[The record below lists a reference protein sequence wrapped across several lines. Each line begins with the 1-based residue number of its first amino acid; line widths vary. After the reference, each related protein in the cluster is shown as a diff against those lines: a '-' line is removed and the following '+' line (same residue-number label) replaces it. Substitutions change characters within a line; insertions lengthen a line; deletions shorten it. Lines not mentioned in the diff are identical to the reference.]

1 MELNTMGQNHFKW
14 SNKQLREHVEV
25 LDGTRSPHILL
36 KNATYLNSYM
46 REWMTAHIWI
56 YNDRIVYV
64 GEQLPKQLT
73 ECEVVDCEGK
83 YVVPGYI
90 EPHAHPYQLYNP
102 ETLANHAMQFGTTT
116 FINDNLTLF
125 FTLKREEAFRLLD
138 EFNKIPAS
146 MYWWCRFDGQTE
158 LQNGESLFNSEEIV
172 EWLQHEAVIQGGE
185 LTAWPKLLHGDDEM
199 LHWVQETKRLHK
211 KVEGH
216 FPGASETTLAKLK
229 LLGTDCDHE
238 AMTGQEAFA
247 RLMQGY
253 TVSLRNSSIR
263 PDLEVLLKELLELG
277 VKQFDRFILTTDGS
291 HPSFYANGMTNVMIS
306 TAIKQGV
313 PVIDAYHMASYNIA
327 RYYNMEHVH
336 SSIATGRIANVNI
349 LESKEN
355 PVPTSVIAK
364 GQWVKRD
371 RVNKNESLLIEWSNF
386 KVTPLL
392 LDWTIEKEDMVF
404 SNKAGIHL
412 LNNVI
417 TKPYVSEI
425 DLGLNE
431 LSIVHDECFLMMIAR
446 DGSWRVNTVVKGFA
460 NELGGLASSYSGTGD
475 IILIGKSKEDM
486 LTAFHRVKEL
496 GGGIV
501 IAEKNEVLHE
511 IALPL
516 LGIMS
521 DVKMSEL
528 IQEEKKMV
536 NLLQARGY
544 AYNDPAFTILFF
556 SATHLPFIR
565 VTPIGLYDVKS
576 SKVVA
581 PPVNLIKQY

>member
-1 MELNTMGQNHFKW
+1 MEQKYFRW
-14 SNKQLREHVEV
+14 SNEQLREHVEV
-25 LDGTRSPHILL
+25 IEGTRSPHIVLR
-36 KNATYLNSYM
+36 NATYLNSYM
-46 REWMTAHIWI
+46 REWMQANIWI
-56 YNDRIVYV
+56 YDDRIVYV
-64 GEQLPKQLT
+64 GGKLPAQLQ
-73 ECEVVDCEGK
+73 ECEIIDCDGK
-83 YVVPGYI
+83 YIVPSYI

-102 ETLANHAMQFGTTT
+102 ETLANYAMQFGTTT

-125 FTLKREEAFRLLD
+125 FTLQREEAFRLLD
-138 EFNKIPAS
+138 EFEKIPAS

-158 LQNGESLFNSEEIV
+158 LQNGESLFNREEII
-172 EWLQHEAVIQGGE
+172 EWLKHKAVLQGGE

-238 AMTGQEAFA
+238 AMTGQEAFT

-291 HPSFYANGMTNVMIS
+291 HPSFYENGMTNVMIA

-313 PVIDAYHMASYNIA
+313 PIIDAYHMASYNIA
-327 RYYNMEHVH
+327 RYYNMEHLH
-336 SSIATGRIANVNI
+336 GSIATGRIANINI

-355 PVPTSVIAK
+355 PVPISVIAK
-364 GQWVKRD
+364 GKWVKRD
-371 RVNKNESLLIEWSNF
+371 GINKNESLQIDWSKF

-392 LDWTIEKEDMVF
+392 LNWSIEKEDMIF
-404 SNKAGIHL
+404 SHKMGIHL

-417 TKPYVSEI
+417 TKPYTSEI
-425 DLGLNE
+425 DLNCDE
-431 LSIVHDECFLMMIAR
+431 LSLDHDECFLMMIAR
-446 DGSWRVNTVVKGFA
+446 NGTWRVNTVVKGFTK
-460 NELGGLASSYSGTGD
+460 ELGGLASSYSGTGD
-475 IILIGKSKEDM
+475 IILIGKNKEDM
-486 LTAFHRVKEL
+486 LTAFHRVKEI
-496 GGGIV
+496 GGGMV

-521 DVKMSEL
+521 NLKMSEL
-528 IQEEKKMV
+528 IQEEKQMV
-536 NLLQARGY
+536 KLLQERGY
-544 AYNDPAFTILFF
+544 AYDDPAFTILFF

-565 VTPIGLYDVKS
+565 VTPVGLYDVKS
-576 SKVVA
+576 SKVIA
-581 PPVNLIKQY
+581 SPVNLIKQC

>member
-1 MELNTMGQNHFKW
+1 MEQKYFRW
-14 SNKQLREHVEV
+14 SNKQLREHVEII
-25 LDGTRSPHILL
+25 DGKRNPHILF

-46 REWMTAHIWI
+46 REWMQANIWI
-56 YNDRIVYV
+56 YDDRIIYV
-64 GEQLPKQLT
+64 GEKLPAQLHK
-73 ECEVVDCEGK
+73 CEVIDCDGK
-83 YVVPGYI
+83 YIVPSYI

-102 ETLANHAMQFGTTT
+102 ETLANYAMQFGTTT

-125 FTLKREEAFRLLD
+125 FTLQREEAFRLLD
-138 EFNKIPAS
+138 EFEKIPAS

-158 LQNGESLFNSEEIV
+158 LQNGESLFNREDII
-172 EWLQHEAVIQGGE
+172 EWLKHKAVLQGGE

-199 LHWVQETKRLHK
+199 LHWLQETKRLHK

-238 AMTGQEAFA
+238 AMTGQEAFT

-291 HPSFYANGMTNVMIS
+291 HPSFYENGMTNVMIA

-313 PVIDAYHMASYNIA
+313 PIIDAYHMASYNIA

-336 SSIATGRIANVNI
+336 GSIATGRIANVNI

-355 PVPTSVIAK
+355 PVPISVIAK
-364 GQWVKRD
+364 GKWVKRD
-371 RVNKNESLLIEWSNF
+371 GINNNESVRIEWSQF

-392 LDWTIEKEDMVF
+392 LNWSIEKEDMIF
-404 SNKAGIHL
+404 SQKVGIQL

-417 TKPYVSEI
+417 TKPYTTEI
-425 DLGLNE
+425 DLNRDE
-431 LSIVHDECFLMMIAR
+431 LSLDHDECFLMMIAR
-446 DGSWRVNTVVKGFA
+446 DGTWRVNTVVKGFA
-460 NELGGLASSYSGTGD
+460 KELGGLASSYSGTGD
-475 IILIGKSKEDM
+475 IIFIGKNKEDM
-486 LTAFHRVKEL
+486 LTAFHRVKEI
-496 GGGIV
+496 GGGMV

-521 DVKMSEL
+521 NLKMNKL
-528 IQEEKKMV
+528 IQEEKQMV
-536 NLLQARGY
+536 KLLQERGY
-544 AYNDPAFTILFF
+544 AYDDPAFTILFF

-565 VTPIGLYDVKS
+565 VTPIGLYDVKN
-576 SKVVA
+576 SKVMA
-581 PPVNLIKQY
+581 SPVNLIKQC

>member
-1 MELNTMGQNHFKW
+1 MEQKYFRW

-25 LDGTRSPHILL
+25 IDGKRSPHILC

-46 REWMTAHIWI
+46 REWMQANIWI
-56 YNDRIVYV
+56 YDDRIIYV
-64 GEQLPKQLT
+64 GEKLPEQLH
-73 ECEVVDCEGK
+73 ECEVIDCDGR
-83 YVVPGYI
+83 YVVPSYI

-102 ETLANHAMQFGTTT
+102 ETLANYAMQFGTTT

-125 FTLKREEAFRLLD
+125 FTLQREEAFRLLD
-138 EFNKIPAS
+138 EFEKIPAS

-158 LQNGESLFNSEEIV
+158 LQDGESLFNSEEII
-172 EWLQHEAVIQGGE
+172 EWLKHKAVLQGGE

-199 LHWVQETKRLHK
+199 LQWVQETKRLHK

-238 AMTGQEAFA
+238 AMTGQEAFT

-291 HPSFYANGMTNVMIS
+291 HPSFYENGMTNVMIS

-327 RYYNMEHVH
+327 RYYNMEHLH
-336 SSIATGRIANVNI
+336 GSIATGRIANINI

-355 PVPTSVIAK
+355 PVPISVIAK
-364 GQWVKRD
+364 GKWVKRD
-371 RVNKNESLLIEWSNF
+371 GVNKNESLQIDWSKF

-392 LDWTIEKEDMVF
+392 LDWSIEKEDMIF
-404 SNKAGIHL
+404 SHKMGIQL

-417 TKPYVSEI
+417 TKPYTTEI
-425 DLGLNE
+425 DLNRGE
-431 LSIVHDECFLMMIAR
+431 LSLNHDECFLMMIAR
-446 DGSWRVNTVVKGFA
+446 DGTWRVNTVVKGFA
-460 NELGGLASSYSGTGD
+460 KELGGLASSYSGTGD
-475 IILIGKSKEDM
+475 IILIGKNKEDM
-486 LTAFHRVKEL
+486 LTAFRRVKEF
-496 GGGIV
+496 GGGMV

-521 DVKMSEL
+521 KLKMSEL
-528 IQEEKKMV
+528 IQEEKQLVK
-536 NLLQARGY
+536 LLQERGY
-544 AYNDPAFTILFF
+544 AYDDPAFTILFF

-565 VTPIGLYDVKS
+565 VTPIGLYDVKN
-576 SKVVA
+576 SKVLDS
-581 PPVNLIKQY
+581 PVNLIKQF

>member
-1 MELNTMGQNHFKW
+1 MEQKYFRW
-14 SNKQLREHVEV
+14 SNKQLREHVEII
-25 LDGTRSPHILL
+25 DGKRNPHILF

-46 REWMTAHIWI
+46 REWMQANIWI
-56 YNDRIVYV
+56 YDDRIIYV
-64 GEQLPKQLT
+64 GEKLPAQLHK
-73 ECEVVDCEGK
+73 CEVIDCDGK
-83 YVVPGYI
+83 YIVPSYI

-102 ETLANHAMQFGTTT
+102 ETLANYAMQFGTTT

-125 FTLKREEAFRLLD
+125 FTLQREEAFRILD
-138 EFNKIPAS
+138 EFEKIPAS

-158 LQNGESLFNSEEIV
+158 LQNGESLFNREDII
-172 EWLQHEAVIQGGE
+172 EWLKHKAVLQGGE

-199 LHWVQETKRLHK
+199 LHWLQETKRLHK

-238 AMTGQEAFA
+238 AMTGQEAFT

-291 HPSFYANGMTNVMIS
+291 HPSFYENGMTNVMIA

-313 PVIDAYHMASYNIA
+313 PIIDAYHMASYNIA

-336 SSIATGRIANVNI
+336 GSIATGRIANINI

-355 PVPTSVIAK
+355 PVPISVIAK
-364 GQWVKRD
+364 GKWVKRD
-371 RVNKNESLLIEWSNF
+371 GINNNESVRIEWSQF

-392 LDWTIEKEDMVF
+392 LNWSIEKEDMIF
-404 SNKAGIHL
+404 SQKVGIQL

-417 TKPYVSEI
+417 TKPYTTEI
-425 DLGLNE
+425 DLNRDE
-431 LSIVHDECFLMMIAR
+431 LSLDHDECFLMMIAR
-446 DGSWRVNTVVKGFA
+446 DGTWRVNTVVKGFA
-460 NELGGLASSYSGTGD
+460 KELGGLASSYSGTGD
-475 IILIGKSKEDM
+475 IILIGKNKEDM
-486 LTAFHRVKEL
+486 LTAFHRVKEI
-496 GGGIV
+496 GGGMV

-521 DVKMSEL
+521 NLKMNKL
-528 IQEEKKMV
+528 IQEEKQMV
-536 NLLQARGY
+536 KLLQERGY
-544 AYNDPAFTILFF
+544 AYDDPAFTILFF

-565 VTPIGLYDVKS
+565 VTPIGLYDVKN
-576 SKVVA
+576 SKVMA
-581 PPVNLIKQY
+581 SPVNLIKQC

>member
-1 MELNTMGQNHFKW
+1 MGENQFRW

-25 LDGTRSPHILL
+25 IDGKRSPHILC

-46 REWMTAHIWI
+46 REWVQANIWI
-56 YNDRIVYV
+56 YDDRIVYV
-64 GEQLPKQLT
+64 GEKLPAQLH
-73 ECEVVDCEGK
+73 ECEVIDCDGK
-83 YVVPGYI
+83 YVVPSYI

-102 ETLANHAMQFGTTT
+102 ETLANYAMQFGTTT

-125 FTLKREEAFRLLD
+125 FTLQREEAFRLLD
-138 EFNKIPAS
+138 EFEKIQAS

-158 LQNGESLFNSEEIV
+158 LQNGESLFNREEII
-172 EWLQHEAVIQGGE
+172 EWLKRDAVLQGGE

-263 PDLEVLLKELLELG
+263 PDLEVLLKELLEVG
-277 VKQFDRFILTTDGS
+277 VKQFDSFILTTDGS
-291 HPSFYANGMTNVMIS
+291 HPSFYENGMTNVMIS

-327 RYYNMEHVH
+327 RYYNMEHLH
-336 SSIATGRIANVNI
+336 GSIATGRIANINI

-355 PVPTSVIAK
+355 PVPISVIAK
-364 GQWVKRD
+364 GKWVKRD
-371 RVNKNESLLIEWSNF
+371 RINKNESLLIDWSKF

-392 LDWTIEKEDMVF
+392 LDWSIEKEDMVF
-404 SNKAGIHL
+404 ANKIGIQL

-417 TKPYVSEI
+417 TKPYTTHI
-425 DLGLNE
+425 DLNSDE
-431 LSIVHDECFLMMIAR
+431 LSLDYDECFLMMIAR
-446 DGSWRVNTVVKGFA
+446 DGTWRVNTVVKGFA
-460 NELGGLASSYSGTGD
+460 KELGGLASSYSGTGD
-475 IILIGKSKEDM
+475 IILIGKNKEDM

-496 GGGIV
+496 GGGMV
-501 IAEKNEVLHE
+501 LAEKNEVLHE

-521 DVKMSEL
+521 NLKMSDL
-528 IQEEKKMV
+528 IQEEKQMV
-536 NLLQARGY
+536 KLLQERGY
-544 AYNDPAFTILFF
+544 AYDDPAFTILFF

-576 SKVVA
+576 SKVLDL
-581 PPVNLIKQY
+581 PVNLIKQY

>member
-1 MELNTMGQNHFKW
+1 MGQNHFNW

-25 LDGTRSPHILL
+25 LDGKRSPHIIL
-36 KNATYLNSYM
+36 KNATYLNSYL
-46 REWMTAHIWI
+46 RDWTVANIWV
-56 YNDRIVYV
+56 YDDRIVYV
-64 GEQLPKQLT
+64 GEKLPEQFT
-73 ECEVVDCEGK
+73 HCEVIDCDGK
-83 YVVPGYI
+83 YVVPSYI

-125 FTLKREEAFRLLD
+125 FTLQREESFRLLD
-138 EFNKIPAS
+138 EFKKIPAS

-158 LQNGESLFNSEEIV
+158 LQNGESLFNSEEII
-172 EWLQHEAVIQGGE
+172 EWLQQEAVLQGGE
-185 LTAWPKLLHGDDEM
+185 LTAWPKLLHGDEEM
-199 LHWVQETKRLHK
+199 LNWVQETKRLRK

-238 AMTGQEAFA
+238 AMTGQEALT

-277 VKQFDRFILTTDGS
+277 VKQFDRFIFTTDGS
-291 HPSFYANGMTNVMIS
+291 HPSFYENGMTNRLIEI
-306 TAIKQGV
+306 AIEQGI

-327 RYYNMEHVH
+327 RYYNMEHLH
-336 SSIATGRIANVNI
+336 GSIATGRIANINI

-355 PVPTSVIAK
+355 PAPISVMAK
-364 GQWVKRD
+364 GKWVKRD
-371 RVNKNESLLIEWSNF
+371 GVKKNNSLHIDWSEF
-386 KVTPLL
+386 KVTPLS
-392 LDWTIEKEDMVF
+392 LDWSIEKEDMIF
-404 SNKAGIHL
+404 STKTGIRL

-417 TKPYVSEI
+417 TKPYNSEI
-425 DLGLNE
+425 NLDCDE
-431 LSIVHDECFLMMIAR
+431 LSIDHDECFLMMIAR
-446 DGSWRVNTVVKGFA
+446 DGTWRVNTVVKGFV

-475 IILIGKSKEDM
+475 IILIGKRKEDM

-511 IALPL
+511 IVLPL

-521 DVKMSEL
+521 NVNMSDL
-528 IQEEKKMV
+528 IKEEKKMV
-536 NLLQARGY
+536 KLLQERGY

-565 VTPIGLYDVKS
+565 ITPIGLYDVKS
-576 SKVVA
+576 SKVLA
-581 PPVNLIKQY
+581 TPVNLIKQY

>member
-1 MELNTMGQNHFKW
+1 MGQNHFKW

-336 SSIATGRIANVNI
+336 GSIATGRIANVNI

-355 PVPTSVIAK
+355 LVPTSVIAK

>member
-1 MELNTMGQNHFKW
+1 MGQNHFKW

-36 KNATYLNSYM
+36 KNVTYLNSYI

-336 SSIATGRIANVNI
+336 GSIATGRIANVNI

-521 DVKMSEL
+521 DVKMREL

>member
-1 MELNTMGQNHFKW
+1 MGQNQFRW

-25 LDGTRSPHILL
+25 VDDKRSPHILL
-36 KNATYLNSYM
+36 KNATYLNSYL
-46 REWMTAHIWI
+46 RNWSVANIWV
-56 YNDRIVYV
+56 YSDRIVYV
-64 GEQLPKQLT
+64 GEKLPEQLT
-73 ECEVVDCEGK
+73 DCEVIDCDGK
-83 YVVPGYI
+83 YVVPSYI

-125 FTLKREEAFRLLD
+125 FTLQREEAFRLLD
-138 EFNKIPAS
+138 EFEKVPAS

-158 LQNGESLFNSEEIV
+158 LQNGESLFNREEII
-172 EWLQHEAVIQGGE
+172 EWLKHKAVLQGGE

-238 AMTGQEAFA
+238 AMTGQEAFT

-291 HPSFYANGMTNVMIS
+291 HPSFYESGMTNVMIC

-313 PVIDAYHMASYNIA
+313 PIIDAYHMASYNIA
-327 RYYNMEHVH
+327 RYYNMEHLH
-336 SSIATGRIANVNI
+336 GSIATGRIANMNI

-355 PVPTSVIAK
+355 PVPISVIAK
-364 GQWVKRD
+364 GKWVKRD
-371 RVNKNESLLIEWSNF
+371 GVNKNESLQIDWSKF

-392 LDWTIEKEDMVF
+392 LNWSIEKEDMIF
-404 SNKAGIHL
+404 SHKVGIYL

-417 TKPYVSEI
+417 TKPYTTEI
-425 DLGLNE
+425 DLNCDE
-431 LSIVHDECFLMMIAR
+431 LSLDHDECFLMMIAR
-446 DGSWRVNTVVKGFA
+446 DGTWRVNTVVKGFA
-460 NELGGLASSYSGTGD
+460 KKLGGLASSYSGTGD
-475 IILIGKSKEDM
+475 IILIGKNKEDM

-496 GGGIV
+496 GGGMV

-521 DVKMSEL
+521 KLKMNKL
-528 IQEEKKMV
+528 IQEEKQLVK
-536 NLLQARGY
+536 LLKERGY
-544 AYNDPAFTILFF
+544 AYDDPAFTILFF

-576 SKVVA
+576 SKVIA
-581 PPVNLIKQY
+581 SPVNLIKKC

>member
-1 MELNTMGQNHFKW
+1 MGENQFRW
-14 SNKQLREHVEV
+14 SNTQLREHVEV
-25 LDGTRSPHILL
+25 IDGKRSPHILL

-46 REWMTAHIWI
+46 REWVQANIWV
-56 YNDRIVYV
+56 YDDRIVYV
-64 GEQLPKQLT
+64 GEKLPAQLH
-73 ECEVVDCEGK
+73 ECEVIDCDGK
-83 YVVPGYI
+83 YVVPSYI

-102 ETLANHAMQFGTTT
+102 ETLANYAMQFGTTT

-125 FTLKREEAFRLLD
+125 FTLQREEAFRLLD
-138 EFNKIPAS
+138 EFEKIPAS

-158 LQNGESLFNSEEIV
+158 LQNGESLFNREEII
-172 EWLQHEAVIQGGE
+172 EWLKHKAVLQGGE

-291 HPSFYANGMTNVMIS
+291 HPSFYESGMTNVMIA
-306 TAIKQGV
+306 TTIKQGV
-313 PVIDAYHMASYNIA
+313 PIIDAYHMASYNIA
-327 RYYNMEHVH
+327 RYYNMEHLH
-336 SSIATGRIANVNI
+336 GSIATGRIANINI
-349 LESKEN
+349 LECKEN
-355 PVPTSVIAK
+355 PVPISVIAK
-364 GQWVKRD
+364 GKWVKRD
-371 RVNKNESLLIEWSNF
+371 GINKNELLQIDWSKF

-392 LDWTIEKEDMVF
+392 LDWSIEKEDMIF
-404 SNKAGIHL
+404 SHKVGIQL

-417 TKPYVSEI
+417 TKSYMTEI
-425 DLGLNE
+425 DLNDDE
-431 LSIVHDECFLMMIAR
+431 LSLDHDECFLMMIAR
-446 DGSWRVNTVVKGFA
+446 DGTWRVNTFVKGFA
-460 NELGGLASSYSGTGD
+460 NKLGGLASSYSGTGD
-475 IILIGKSKEDM
+475 IILIGKNKEDM
-486 LTAFHRVKEL
+486 LIAFHRIKEL
-496 GGGIV
+496 GGGMV
-501 IAEKNEVLHE
+501 IAEKNEILHE
-511 IALPL
+511 IALPM

-521 DVKMSEL
+521 NLKMSEL
-528 IQEEKKMV
+528 IQEEKQMV
-536 NLLQARGY
+536 KLLQARGY
-544 AYNDPAFTILFF
+544 AYDDPAFTILFF

-565 VTPIGLYDVKS
+565 VTPIGLYDVKN
-576 SKVVA
+576 SKVLDS
-581 PPVNLIKQY
+581 PVNLIKQC

>member
-1 MELNTMGQNHFKW
+1 MGENQFRW
-14 SNKQLREHVEV
+14 SNTQLREHVEV
-25 LDGTRSPHILL
+25 VDGKRSPHILL
-36 KNATYLNSYM
+36 KNATYLNSYL
-46 REWMTAHIWI
+46 RNWSVANIWV
-56 YNDRIVYV
+56 YSDRIVYV
-64 GEQLPKQLT
+64 GEKLPEQLT
-73 ECEVVDCEGK
+73 DCEVIDCDGK
-83 YVVPGYI
+83 YVVPSYI

-125 FTLKREEAFRLLD
+125 FTLQREEAFRLLD
-138 EFNKIPAS
+138 EFEKVPAS

-158 LQNGESLFNSEEIV
+158 LQNGDSLFNREEII
-172 EWLQHEAVIQGGE
+172 EWLKHKTVLQGGE
-185 LTAWPKLLHGDDEM
+185 LTAWPKLLYGDDEM

-238 AMTGQEAFA
+238 AMTGQEAFT

-291 HPSFYANGMTNVMIS
+291 HPSFYESGMTNVMIA

-313 PVIDAYHMASYNIA
+313 PIIDAYHMASYNIA

-336 SSIATGRIANVNI
+336 GSIATGRIANINI

-355 PVPTSVIAK
+355 PVPISVIAK
-364 GQWVKRD
+364 GKWVKRD
-371 RVNKNESLLIEWSNF
+371 GVNKNESLQIDWSKF

-392 LDWTIEKEDMVF
+392 LNWSIEKEDMIFTDKV
-404 SNKAGIHL
+404 GIHL

-417 TKPYVSEI
+417 TKPYTSEI
-425 DLGLNE
+425 DLNCDE
-431 LSIVHDECFLMMIAR
+431 LSLVHDECFLMMIAR
-446 DGSWRVNTVVKGFA
+446 DGTWRVNTVVKGFA
-460 NELGGLASSYSGTGD
+460 KKLGGLASSYSGTGD
-475 IILIGKSKEDM
+475 IILIGKNKEDM

-496 GGGIV
+496 GGGMV

-521 DVKMSEL
+521 NLKMNKL
-528 IQEEKKMV
+528 IQEEKQLVK
-536 NLLQARGY
+536 LLQERGY
-544 AYNDPAFTILFF
+544 AYDDPAFTILFF

-565 VTPIGLYDVKS
+565 VTPIGLFDVKS
-576 SKVVA
+576 SKVMA
-581 PPVNLIKQY
+581 SPVNLIKQY

>member
-1 MELNTMGQNHFKW
+1 MEQKYFRW
-14 SNKQLREHVEV
+14 SNKQLREHVEII
-25 LDGTRSPHILL
+25 DGKRNPHILF

-46 REWMTAHIWI
+46 REWMQANIWI
-56 YNDRIVYV
+56 YDDRIIYV
-64 GEQLPKQLT
+64 GEKLPAQLHK
-73 ECEVVDCEGK
+73 CEVIDCDGK
-83 YVVPGYI
+83 YIVPSYI

-102 ETLANHAMQFGTTT
+102 ETLANYAMQFGTTT

-125 FTLKREEAFRLLD
+125 FTLQREEAFRLLD
-138 EFNKIPAS
+138 EFEKIPAS

-158 LQNGESLFNSEEIV
+158 LQNGESLFNREDII
-172 EWLQHEAVIQGGE
+172 EWLKHKAVLQGGE

-199 LHWVQETKRLHK
+199 LHWLQETKRLHK

-238 AMTGQEAFA
+238 AMTGQEAFT

-291 HPSFYANGMTNVMIS
+291 HPSFYENGMTNVMIA

-313 PVIDAYHMASYNIA
+313 PIIDAYHMASYNIA

-336 SSIATGRIANVNI
+336 GSIATGRIANINI

-355 PVPTSVIAK
+355 PVPISVIAK
-364 GQWVKRD
+364 GKWVKRD
-371 RVNKNESLLIEWSNF
+371 GINNNESVRIEWSQF

-392 LDWTIEKEDMVF
+392 LNWSIEKEDMIF
-404 SNKAGIHL
+404 SQKVGIQL

-417 TKPYVSEI
+417 TKPYTTEI
-425 DLGLNE
+425 DLNRDE
-431 LSIVHDECFLMMIAR
+431 LSLDHDECFLMMIAR
-446 DGSWRVNTVVKGFA
+446 DGTWRVNTVVKGFA
-460 NELGGLASSYSGTGD
+460 KELGGLASSYSGTGD
-475 IILIGKSKEDM
+475 IILIGKNKEDM
-486 LTAFHRVKEL
+486 LTAFHRVKEI
-496 GGGIV
+496 GGGMV

-521 DVKMSEL
+521 NLKMNKL
-528 IQEEKKMV
+528 IQEEKQMV
-536 NLLQARGY
+536 KLLQERGY
-544 AYNDPAFTILFF
+544 AYDDPAFTILFF

-565 VTPIGLYDVKS
+565 VTPIGLYDVKN
-576 SKVVA
+576 SKVMA
-581 PPVNLIKQY
+581 SPVNLIKKC

>member
-1 MELNTMGQNHFKW
+1 MGENQFRW

-25 LDGTRSPHILL
+25 IDGKRSPHILC

-46 REWMTAHIWI
+46 REWVQANIWI
-56 YNDRIVYV
+56 YDDRIVYV
-64 GEQLPKQLT
+64 GEKLPAQLH
-73 ECEVVDCEGK
+73 ECEVIDCDGK
-83 YVVPGYI
+83 YVVPSYI

-102 ETLANHAMQFGTTT
+102 ETLANYAMQFGTTT

-125 FTLKREEAFRLLD
+125 FTLQREEAFRLLD
-138 EFNKIPAS
+138 EFEKIPSS

-158 LQNGESLFNSEEIV
+158 LQNGESLFNREEII
-172 EWLQHEAVIQGGE
+172 EWLKRDAVLQGGE

-263 PDLEVLLKELLELG
+263 PDLEVLLKELLEVG

-291 HPSFYANGMTNVMIS
+291 HPSFYENGMTNVMIS

-327 RYYNMEHVH
+327 RYYNMEHLH
-336 SSIATGRIANVNI
+336 GSIATGRIANINI

-355 PVPTSVIAK
+355 PVPISVIAK
-364 GQWVKRD
+364 GKWVKRD
-371 RVNKNESLLIEWSNF
+371 RINKNESLLIEWSKF

-392 LDWTIEKEDMVF
+392 LDWSIEKEDMVF
-404 SNKAGIHL
+404 ANKIGIQL

-417 TKPYVSEI
+417 TKPYTTHI
-425 DLGLNE
+425 DLNSDE
-431 LSIVHDECFLMMIAR
+431 LSLNHDECFLMMIAR
-446 DGSWRVNTVVKGFA
+446 DGTWRVNTVVKGFA
-460 NELGGLASSYSGTGD
+460 KELGGLASSYSGTGD
-475 IILIGKSKEDM
+475 IILIGKNKEDM

-496 GGGIV
+496 GGGMV
-501 IAEKNEVLHE
+501 LAEKNEVLHE

-521 DVKMSEL
+521 NLKMSDL
-528 IQEEKKMV
+528 IQEEKQMV
-536 NLLQARGY
+536 KLLQERGY
-544 AYNDPAFTILFF
+544 AYDDPAFTILFF

-576 SKVVA
+576 SKVLNL
-581 PPVNLIKQY
+581 PVKLIKQY

>member
-1 MELNTMGQNHFKW
+1 MGQNHFRW

-25 LDGTRSPHILL
+25 VDGKRSPHILL
-36 KNATYLNSYM
+36 KNATYLNSYI
-46 REWMTAHIWI
+46 REWTIANIWV
-56 YNDRIVYV
+56 YDDRIVYV
-64 GEQLPKQLT
+64 GGKLPQQLHN
-73 ECEVVDCEGK
+73 CEVIDCEGK
-83 YVVPGYI
+83 YVVPSYI

-102 ETLANHAMQFGTTT
+102 ETLANYAMQFGTTT

-125 FTLKREEAFRLLD
+125 FTLQREVAFRLLD
-138 EFNKIPAS
+138 EFKKIPAS

-158 LQNGESLFNSEEIV
+158 LQNGESLFNSEEIM
-172 EWLQHEAVIQGGE
+172 EWLKHEDVLQGGE
-185 LTAWPKLLHGDDEM
+185 LTAWPKLLNGDDEM
-199 LHWVQETKRLHK
+199 LNWVQETKRLQK

-216 FPGASETTLAKLK
+216 FPGASESTLAKLK

-238 AMTGQEAFA
+238 AMTGQEALT

-263 PDLEVLLKELLELG
+263 PDLEVLLKELMELG
-277 VKQFDRFILTTDGS
+277 VKQFDRFIFTTDGS
-291 HPSFYANGMTNVMIS
+291 HPSFYENGMTNRMIEI
-306 TAIKQGV
+306 AIKQGV
-313 PVIDAYHMASYNIA
+313 PVIDAYNMASYNIA
-327 RYYNMEHVH
+327 RYYNMEHLH
-336 SSIATGRIANVNI
+336 GSIATGRIANINI

-355 PVPTSVIAK
+355 STPISVIAK
-364 GQWVKRD
+364 GNWMKRD
-371 RVNKNESLLIEWSNF
+371 GINKNKSVSIEWDKF
-386 KVTPLL
+386 QVAPLQ
-392 LDWTIEKEDMVF
+392 LDWCLQKEDMIF
-404 SNKAGIHL
+404 TDTKGIKL
-412 LNNVI
+412 LNDVI

-425 DLGLNE
+425 ELNCDE
-431 LSIVHDECFLMMIAR
+431 LSPDHDECFLMMIAR
-446 DGSWRVNTVVKGFA
+446 DGTWRVNTVVKGFVK
-460 NELGGLASSYSGTGD
+460 ELGGLASSYSGTGD

-501 IAEKNEVLHE
+501 IAEKTEVLHE

-521 DVKMSEL
+521 NLEMSALIHKEKMMVK
-528 IQEEKKMV
+528 
-536 NLLQARGY
+536 LLQERGY

-576 SKVVA
+576 SKVIA
-581 PPVNLIKQY
+581 SPVNLIK

>member
-1 MELNTMGQNHFKW
+1 MGENQFRW

-25 LDGTRSPHILL
+25 IDGTRSPHILL

-64 GEQLPKQLT
+64 GEQQPGQLT

-125 FTLKREEAFRLLD
+125 FTLQREEAFRLLD
-138 EFNKIPAS
+138 EFEKVPAS

-158 LQNGESLFNSEEIV
+158 LQNGESLFNREEII
-172 EWLQHEAVIQGGE
+172 EWLKHKAVLQGGE

-291 HPSFYANGMTNVMIS
+291 HPSFYENGMTNVMIA

-313 PVIDAYHMASYNIA
+313 PIIDAYHMASYNIA

-336 SSIATGRIANVNI
+336 GSIATGRIANINI

-355 PVPTSVIAK
+355 PVPISVIAK
-364 GQWVKRD
+364 GKWVKCD
-371 RVNKNESLLIEWSNF
+371 GINNNESVRIEWSKF

-392 LDWTIEKEDMVF
+392 LDWSIEKEDMIF
-404 SNKAGIHL
+404 SHKMGIHL

-417 TKPYVSEI
+417 TKPYTSEI
-425 DLGLNE
+425 DLNRDE
-431 LSIVHDECFLMMIAR
+431 LSLDHDECFLMMIAR
-446 DGSWRVNTVVKGFA
+446 DGTWRVNTVVKGFA
-460 NELGGLASSYSGTGD
+460 NKLGGLVSSYSGTGD
-475 IILIGKSKEDM
+475 IILIGKNKEDM

-496 GGGIV
+496 GGGMA

-521 DVKMSEL
+521 NLKMNKL
-528 IQEEKKMV
+528 IQEEKQMV
-536 NLLQARGY
+536 KLLQERGY
-544 AYNDPAFTILFF
+544 AYDDPAFTILFF

-565 VTPIGLYDVKS
+565 ITPIGLYDVKN
-576 SKVVA
+576 SKVMA
-581 PPVNLIKQY
+581 SPVNLIKRC

>member
-1 MELNTMGQNHFKW
+1 MEQKYFRW

-25 LDGTRSPHILL
+25 IDGKRSPHILI

-46 REWMTAHIWI
+46 REWVQANIWI
-56 YNDRIVYV
+56 YDERIIYV
-64 GEQLPKQLT
+64 GEKLPAQLHK
-73 ECEVVDCEGK
+73 CEVIDCDGK
-83 YVVPGYI
+83 YIVPSYI

-102 ETLANHAMQFGTTT
+102 ETLANYAMQFGTT

-125 FTLKREEAFRLLD
+125 FTLQREEAFRLLD
-138 EFNKIPAS
+138 EFEKIPAS

-158 LQNGESLFNSEEIV
+158 LQNGESLFNREDII
-172 EWLQHEAVIQGGE
+172 EWLKHKAVLQGGE

-199 LHWVQETKRLHK
+199 LHWLQETKRLHK

-238 AMTGQEAFA
+238 AMTGQEAFT

-291 HPSFYANGMTNVMIS
+291 HPSFYENGMTNVMIA

-313 PVIDAYHMASYNIA
+313 PIIDAYHMASYNIA

-336 SSIATGRIANVNI
+336 GSIATGRIANINI

-355 PVPTSVIAK
+355 PVPISVIAK
-364 GQWVKRD
+364 GKWVKRD
-371 RVNKNESLLIEWSNF
+371 GINNNESVRIEWSQF

-392 LDWTIEKEDMVF
+392 LNWSIEKEDMIF
-404 SNKAGIHL
+404 SQKVGIQL

-417 TKPYVSEI
+417 TKPYTTEI
-425 DLGLNE
+425 DLNRDE
-431 LSIVHDECFLMMIAR
+431 LSLDHDECFLMMIAR
-446 DGSWRVNTVVKGFA
+446 DGTWRVNTVVKGFA
-460 NELGGLASSYSGTGD
+460 KELGGLASSYSGTGD
-475 IILIGKSKEDM
+475 IILIGKNKEDM
-486 LTAFHRVKEL
+486 LTAFHRVKEI
-496 GGGIV
+496 GGGMV
-501 IAEKNEVLHE
+501 IAEKNEVLQE

-521 DVKMSEL
+521 NLKMNKL
-528 IQEEKKMV
+528 IQEEKQMV
-536 NLLQARGY
+536 KLLQERGY
-544 AYNDPAFTILFF
+544 AYDDPAFTILFF

-565 VTPIGLYDVKS
+565 VTPIGLYDVKN
-576 SKVVA
+576 SKVMA
-581 PPVNLIKQY
+581 SPVNLIKQC